1 MSAKIAFPM
10 PRLAIIRPAMETVL
24 PSIASL
30 SRSSEEFCLRLIQE
44 AGVAAV
50 PGTVFGKEGFVRMSC
65 CCSMETLQE
74 AMDRLARFVRPVTTS
89 DTKKGETP

>member
-1 MSAKIAFPM
+1 M
-10 PRLAIIRPAMETVL
+10 
-24 PSIASL
+24 
-30 SRSSEEFCLRLIQE
+30 SSEEFCLRLIQE

-89 DTKKGETP
+89 DIKKGETP